1 PTKKIHSNFGRKF
14 PEQLSRI
21 QAHLTLI
28 TNLLR
33 NFSNQKIIRSIYPST
48 GKLTQLRTRLP
59 PLTKEYVHQDI
70 VLPDD
75 SSSFNKSIM
84 ESLRTSLYQLKKLFQ
99 RPSNLTIANSKSNK
113 FESLYKNGLIIS
125 METNL

>member
-1 PTKKIHSNFGRKF
+1 MGPYPNRYPKGLQNSLPTKKIHLTFRRKF

-33 NFSNQKIIRSIYPST
+33 NFSNQKITRSIYPLT

-59 PLTKEYVHQDI
+59 PLTKEYIHQDI
-70 VLPDD
+70 LLPDD
-75 SSSFNKSIM
+75 SSSFTN
-84 ESLRTSLYQLKKLFQ
+84 
-99 RPSNLTIANSKSNK
+99 
-113 FESLYKNGLIIS
+113 LII
-125 METNL
+125 